1 MKAKYLVI
9 LVFLLIVGCKKEIEG
24 LTFDLQ
30 GTWELTSTTDWIGHV
45 EYEPGNGNTI
55 NFSGN
60 TYSQTIKTTDT
71 TYQYSGTFRIYIDK
85 PCDYAREQ
93 TLIKFDD
100 NDASSFFLLDGKLT
114 VGQRN
119 VWQMAGAQPM
129 KRSGNIATAAMNET
143 FHSI

>member
-1 MKAKYLVI
+1 MWNMSLVTETLLVLAKI
-9 LVFLLIVGCKKEIEG
+9 
-24 LTFDLQ
+24 
-30 GTWELTSTTDWIGHV
+30 
-45 EYEPGNGNTI
+45 
-55 NFSGN
+55 
-60 TYSQTIKTTDT
+60 TYSQTIKTTGT

-129 KRSGNIATAAMNET
+129 KRSGNIATAVPKP
-143 FHSI
+143 